1 MSTDG
6 RPGGPPG
13 ERRPA
18 GSRPARA
25 GGAASEAALDALVR
39 LALREDLGEEGD
51 VTSRWTVPEGRRVRA
66 AVVAKEALVVAGTE
80 CVDAVAAAVDPALE
94 VAVEAPD
101 GRRVEA
107 GQTVVRIT
115 GPARSLLAAERTAL
129 NFLAR
134 LSGVATLTR
143 RFVDAV
149 AGTGARV
156 VDTRKT
162 TPGWRAL
169 EKAAVRAGGG
179 TNHRM
184 GLFDMVLVKDNHIEA
199 AGGVGAA
206 ARAAREENRR
216 RARDGRPP
224 LEIEVEVREPEELE
238 EVLAVG
244 VDRILLDN
252 MDPAGLR
259 AAVERVRRAGEPRP
273 VLEASGNVT
282 LQTVRAVAETGVDLV
297 SVGALTHSAPSA
309 DLSLRVVDVAP

>member
-13 ERRPA
+13 ERRPG
-18 GSRPARA
+18 GSPPARA
-25 GGAASEAALDALVR
+25 GGAAPEAALEALVQ
-39 LALREDLGEEGD
+39 LALREDLGDEGD
-51 VTSRWTVPEGRRVRA
+51 VTSRWTVPEGRRVQA
-66 AVVAKEALVVAGTE
+66 VVVAKEGLVVAGTA
-80 CVDAVAAAVDPALE
+80 CVEAVAAAVDPALE

-129 NFLAR
+129 NFLAQ

-184 GLFDMVLVKDNHIEA
+184 GLFDMVLVKDNHAGA

-206 ARAAREENRR
+206 ARAAREENGRR
-216 RARDGRPP
+216 VRDGRPP
-224 LEIEVEVREPEELE
+224 LEIEVEVRQPEELE

-259 AAVERVRRAGEPRP
+259 AAVERVRQAGEPRP
-273 VLEASGNVT
+273 LLEASGNVT
-282 LQTVRAVAETGVDLV
+282 LETVRAVAETGVDLV

-309 DLSLRVVDVAP
+309 DLSLRVVGVDR